1 METKITMA
9 TVVNKG
15 LEMIAKLVG
24 GVSTDKMQYIALG
37 SGTTAEANN
46 QTALVSEITTNGG
59 ARAMGTCSYAADYK
73 FKVVNTF
80 TFTGDLSINEIGV
93 FDAVTSGNML
103 LRGKL
108 SATKNVGDGD
118 SLQVTVE
125 VTFARAA

>member
-1 METKITMA
+1 MV

-24 GVSTDKMQYIALG
+24 GVSTDKMQYVALG
-37 SGTTAEANN
+37 SGTTDEAND
-46 QTALVSEITTNGG
+46 QTGLTTEITTNGG
-59 ARAMGTCSYAADYK
+59 ARAAGTCSYEAEYK
-73 FKVVNTF
+73 FKVTKTF
-80 TFTGDLSINEIGV
+80 TFTGTLAINEIGI
-93 FDAVTSGNML
+93 FDAASSGNML

-118 SLQVTVE
+118 SLQVNTT